1 MTDTTTLKNINHLV
15 PGTGV
20 AHAASAV
27 EYKQD
32 NINKERA
39 RKLDPR
45 VAAAR
50 ARAEQIA
57 KAAEPVK
64 DIIPTV
70 TEEEEQ
76 EYNKLHPLSE
86 QLDKPTNINPD
97 NINNV
102 NIKLNKVQEQ
112 ALKLLGQGL
121 KPSLVAQVLSVDP
134 SRISQLMEDPTFA
147 RMVTERKIVSLTKA
161 TERDEQLDS
170 LEDKLIAKM
179 HTAID
184 MTYKPSEIVRMFNVV
199 NQAKRRGV
207 TADSEGM
214 ETANVTTVKLIL
226 PAAARAKMQVNVEV
240 NAQNQVVSVGDGETS
255 QQLGAINPKH
265 LMDIYKDAKVIEGK
279 VVKGNSEEIEDAV
292 FTEQNAANL
301 QKITQRAKK
310 QEVKL
315 DNMDGTDAS
324 NINLDEL

>member
-32 NINKERA
+32 NLNKERA

-64 DIIPTV
+64 DIVPTV

-86 QLDKPTNINPD
+86 QLDKPTINPE
-97 NINNV
+97 NLNNV

-134 SRISQLMEDPTFA
+134 SRISQLMEDPVFA

-207 TADSEGM
+207 SADSEGM
-214 ETANVTTVKLIL
+214 ESPNVTTVKLIL

-240 NAQNQVVSVGDGETS
+240 NEQNQVISVGTGDTS

-265 LMDIYKDAKVIEGK
+265 LMDIYKDAKVIEGR
-279 VVKGNSEEIEDAV
+279 VVKGNAEEIEDAV

-315 DNMDGTDAS
+315 DNLDGTDAS